1 MKAGEMMLIFGV
13 GIFATRLAMGQTVA
27 NVDDLTSTLE
37 PTETAT
43 DESSS
48 GTAELREGYDHKDHY
63 GKMGENC
70 DDHDRKHDH
79 VFTTASPIAAATV
92 PTTASPIGYSDYY
105 GKRYGDSYNYGSNAY
120 GHGGCKNDHGKK
132 HHHSHRKH
140 DKGYGHDDDNYNNY
154 NNNYYY

>member
-79 VFTTASPIAAATV
+79 GNDYGEYLNSYCYGGCYP
-92 PTTASPIGYSDYY
+92 SYGSDYN
-105 GKRYGDSYNYGSNAY
+105 DSS
-120 GHGGCKNDHGKK
+120 C
-132 HHHSHRKH
+132 
-140 DKGYGHDDDNYNNY
+140 GYGYGGGFYYGMAFYNNK
-154 NNNYYY
+154 NRF